1 MPRKLWC
8 SPMAKEKLKILQA
21 GNLWYAIQYTSLR
34 GGVSKENRRM
44 KAEISSRVREAL
56 NFRASYQK
64 LWLILE
70 ATFDKERDLFVSFT
84 YRDDTRP
91 VRKEDADR
99 KFKYFL
105 RALREHR
112 RELGFDTVDVWTTEG
127 YHSDGKLH
135 HHLFINGTGQDY
147 DIILK
152 LWKKYGD
159 QVEILPYGC
168 KSSLEHAKYITKEP
182 REKGRRHVGDRT
194 WRASKNVKRPVPVY
208 EDVTAGT
215 TLTAPPG
222 AFVVSSDRKDNVYGR
237 YQYIEARLDP
247 RKLNTKN
254 RT

>member
-1 MPRKLWC
+1 
-8 SPMAKEKLKILQA
+8 MAKERLKILQA
-21 GNLWYAIQYTSLR
+21 GDVWYAIQYTSLR

-70 ATFDKERDLFVSFT
+70 ATFDRERDLFVSFT

-91 VRKEDADR
+91 SRKEDADR

-105 RALREHR
+105 RLLREHR
-112 RELGFDTVDVWTTEG
+112 QSQGIPTVNVWTTEG

-135 HHLFINGTGQDY
+135 HHLFINGTGHDY
-147 DIILK
+147 QIMKD
-152 LWKKYGD
+152 LWKKNGD
-159 QVEILPYGC
+159 QVEILPFGC
-168 KSSLEHAKYITKEP
+168 KTALEHAKYITKEP

-194 WRASKNVKRPVPVY
+194 WRASRNVKRPVVTY
-208 EDVTAGT
+208 EDVKADTV
-215 TLTAPPG
+215 LSAPPG
-222 AFVVSSDRKDNVYGR
+222 AFVISTDQKNNVYGR
-237 YQYIEARLDP
+237 YQYIEARLTRP
-247 RKLNTKN
+247 QLNRKN